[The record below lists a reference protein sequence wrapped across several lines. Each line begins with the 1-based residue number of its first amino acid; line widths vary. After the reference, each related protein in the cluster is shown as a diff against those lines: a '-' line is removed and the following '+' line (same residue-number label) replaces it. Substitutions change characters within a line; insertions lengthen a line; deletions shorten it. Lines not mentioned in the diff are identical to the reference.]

1 MDSCL
6 VEFWESFKDQLF
18 YFIKARVSNQGDAE
32 DLLQDIDKELKEDGA
47 SADNFNKEIG
57 EYLKTV
63 IFELPNKY
71 QEALLLYE
79 FENLKHKE
87 IAEKLQISV
96 SGSKTRVQRARE
108 MVKLMVAQCCNF
120 EFDAYGNIIDVHSKC
135 TTCES

>member
-1 MDSCL
+1 M
-6 VEFWESFKDQLF
+6 EFWESFKDQLF